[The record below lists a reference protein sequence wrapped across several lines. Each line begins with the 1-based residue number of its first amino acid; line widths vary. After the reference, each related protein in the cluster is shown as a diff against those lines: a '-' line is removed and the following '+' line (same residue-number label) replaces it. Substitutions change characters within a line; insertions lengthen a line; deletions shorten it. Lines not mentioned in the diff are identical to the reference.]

1 MGMSMTQK
9 ILAKH
14 AGVSSVEPGN
24 LIKAHVD
31 LLMAN
36 DTGFPISL
44 NEYRRSGAK
53 QVFDPN
59 RIVLVMDHC
68 TPSKDISAAEN
79 CRLAREFACEKG
91 ITHFFDVGRMGIEH
105 ALLPEQG
112 FIAPGELIIGGDSHT
127 CTYGALGAFS
137 TGMGSTDIAAALI
150 TGETWLKVPS
160 AIQVQLFGS
169 LSPHVSGKDVVLTLL
184 AQIGVS
190 GARYQSLEYT
200 GEGVAT
206 LTMDDRFTIANMSI
220 ECGAKNGIFPV
231 DDITRQYLAG
241 RVERQYSIFEPDVD
255 AEYTRVIRI
264 DLSKVVP
271 MVAYPHLPAN
281 GRPAREA
288 KNVKINQV
296 LIGSCTNGRLSDLAA
311 AAAILKGKKVA
322 KDVRAIVIPATP
334 EIYRK
339 AMQLGYLETFLSAN
353 CAVCTPGCGPCA
365 GGHMGL
371 LGKGE
376 VVLSTSN
383 RNFLGRMG
391 HIESKVYLA
400 SPETAA
406 ASAVCGVITSP
417 DQFCE

>member
-1 MGMSMTQK
+1 MGMNMTQK

-14 AGVSSVEPGN
+14 AGLPSVEPGQ
-24 LIKAHVD
+24 LIKASLD

-44 NEYRRSGAK
+44 NEYRKSGTDRI
-53 QVFDPN
+53 FD
-59 RIVLVMDHC
+59 RDKIVLVMDHC
-68 TPSKDISAAEN
+68 TPNKDIAAAEN
-79 CRLAREFACEKG
+79 CRLAREFAREKG
-91 ITHFFDVGRMGIEH
+91 ITHFFDVGQMGIEH
-105 ALLPEQG
+105 ALLPEKG
-112 FIAPGELIIGGDSHT
+112 LVAPGELIVGGDSHT

-160 AIQVQLFGS
+160 AIQIQLFGS
-169 LSPHVSGKDVVLTLL
+169 LPPHVSGKDVALTLL
-184 AQIGVS
+184 ARIGVS
-190 GARYQSLEYT
+190 GARYQSLEYA

-231 DDITRQYLAG
+231 DDTARQYLAG
-241 RVERQYSIFEPDVD
+241 RVERPYSVFEPDAD
-255 AEYTRVIRI
+255 ANYAKVLQI
-264 DLSKVVP
+264 DLSTVVP

-281 GRPAREA
+281 GRPAYEA
-288 KNVKINQV
+288 EDVKIDQV

-322 KDVRAIVIPATP
+322 ENVRAIVIPATP
-334 EIYRK
+334 QIYLE
-339 AMQLGYLETFLSAN
+339 AMRLGYLETFLSAGF
-353 CAVCTPGCGPCA
+353 AVCTPGCGPCA

-371 LGKGE
+371 LGAGE
-376 VVLSTSN
+376 VALSTSN

-391 HIESKVYLA
+391 HIASKVYLA

-406 ASAVCGVITSP
+406 ASAVRGRITSP
-417 DQFCE
+417 DQFCG

>member
-14 AGVSSVEPGN
+14 AGIPSAEPGK
-24 LIKAHVD
+24 LIKAKVD

-44 NEYRRSGAK
+44 NEYRNCGAK
-53 QVFDPN
+53 RVFD
-59 RIVLVMDHC
+59 RDKIVLVMDHC
-68 TPSKDISAAEN
+68 TPNKDIIAAEN
-79 CRLAREFACEKG
+79 CRLAREFAREKG
-91 ITHFFDVGRMGIEH
+91 ITHFFDVGQMGIEH

-160 AIQVQLFGS
+160 AIQVQLFHS
-169 LSPHVSGKDVVLTLL
+169 LPPHVSGKDVVLTLL

-190 GARYQSLEYT
+190 GARYQSLEYA
-200 GEGVAT
+200 GEGVAA

-231 DDITRQYLAG
+231 DNVTREYLAG
-241 RVERQYSIFEPDVD
+241 HVEKQYSVFEPDAD
-255 AEYTRVIRI
+255 AEYAKVIRM
-264 DLSKVVP
+264 DLSEVVP
-271 MVAYPHLPAN
+271 MVACPHLPAN
-281 GRPAREA
+281 GKPACEA
-288 KNVKINQV
+288 EDVKIDQV

-311 AAAILKGKKVA
+311 AAAVLKGKKVA

-334 EIYRK
+334 QIYLE
-339 AMQLGYLETFLSAN
+339 AMRLGYLETFLTAG

-391 HIESKVYLA
+391 HIESKVYLS

-406 ASAVCGVITSP
+406 ASAVCGRITSP
-417 DQFCE
+417 DRFCA